1 TRRFSSTES
10 SGNTRRPSGTCTN
23 PSATIASGLWPAI
36 VRPSNSMVAAR
47 GVSRP
52 EIVFNVVLLPAPL
65 APISVTISPRR
76 TSSETPCRPVTR
88 AQAAT
93 TPSSLSPPVLPG
105 TAEIGF
111 NDPRIFLDLRRR
123 AVREPASIVEDGD
136 FVAHAHHH
144 VHMVLHQDHGRAI
157 VADAGNQLADM
168 RRFGDVESRSRLIEQ
183 QERRPRHHRARDFQQ
198 TAMSIGER
206 AGADMGDAGKAD
218 EMQHGHRSLL
228 NAALL
233 AAVTRRCQDSVEKTG
248 AHLRMQAD
256 RNVLERSH
264 FAEQLEVL
272 KGPTNSSARASLT
285 NAA

>member
-1 TRRFSSTES
+1 
-10 SGNTRRPSGTCTN
+10 
-23 PSATIASGLWPAI
+23 
-36 VRPSNSMVAAR
+36 
-47 GVSRP
+47 
-52 EIVFNVVLLPAPL
+52 
-65 APISVTISPRR
+65 
-76 TSSETPCRPVTR
+76 
-88 AQAAT
+88 
-93 TPSSLSPPVLPG
+93 
-105 TAEIGF
+105 
-111 NDPRIFLDLRRR
+111 
-123 AVREPASIVEDGD
+123 
-136 FVAHAHHH
+136 
-144 VHMVLHQDHGRAI
+144 MVLHQDHGRAI

-183 QERRPRHHRARDFQQ
+183 KERRPRHHRGRAFQR

-206 AGADMGDAGKAD
+206 AV
-218 EMQHGHRSLL
+218 

-233 AAVTRRCQDSVEKTG
+233 AAVARRCQDSVEKTG